1 MKLARITGTLIVAL
15 ALSACSGMGPRPE
28 DTGQTAQTGEAVY
41 TRPTAGA
48 DSVQIDRYVSATV
61 LFIADPQIHN
71 VQGGNVKQTMLGA
84 DIVSHVA
91 QRQPEI
97 NLMAPYAL
105 TALIRKGV
113 DQQVKNP
120 TSFMVILGDATN
132 AGCTGEFDRFSQAVA
147 NAQPGRIL
155 LMAHGNHDSFLMG
168 TINYWQS
175 VFDTADVSGFD
186 GSPVPVDASW
196 WTPARGA
203 NGRGWPAL
211 CYEHGQSKV
220 PINKVQWMGRY
231 IKSLQGEHG
240 LALQGGTSRER
251 SWTESGKSVPVLP
264 FSGAG
269 EPGTP
274 LAKLAYQVAGEWV
287 RPEASSRGLLASYE
301 SYMVQA
307 VNVGDSHR
315 LIIIDTSGCA
325 EFQASGWSRGIRYV
339 GQNAGM
345 NGCIGN
351 AQIATIRSMAAD
363 RLGAGRQLVFAGH
376 FPLEKIFAADRTALI
391 DVMKT
396 ASGSA
401 AWTYLSA
408 HTHDPKSVWLWAG
421 GKEIN
426 MGSTTDWPMSAYQVQ
441 FGEEVTAPTLDFS
454 EAMFGSGTAFAYD
467 GPWPF
472 SGGAELCRHVD
483 AAIKLSKWNPGN
495 GNLFTSPGTWWSY
508 AKCGVSHR
516 FYTTYQERM
525 KQAMDE
531 IERRM
536 SDTSGKEAAYQ
547 DEMLRI
553 MAAASLNE
561 CRKRSVV
568 RLAPDCRVR

>member
-1 MKLARITGTLIVAL
+1 ME
-15 ALSACSGMGPRPE
+15 PRSE
-28 DTGQTAQTGEAVY
+28 DTAHTAQTGEAVY
-41 TRPTAGA
+41 TKPTTGV
-48 DSVQIDRYVSATV
+48 DSVQDDRDVSATV

-97 NLMAPYAL
+97 NLLAPYAL
-105 TALIRKGV
+105 TALIRKAVG
-113 DQQVKNP
+113 QQVKNS

-147 NAQPGRIL
+147 NAKTGRIL

-175 VFDTADVSGFD
+175 VFGKADVSGFD

-203 NGRGWPAL
+203 AGSGWPAL
-211 CYEHGQSKV
+211 CYEHGHSKV

-240 LALQGGTSRER
+240 LVLQGGTSHQR
-251 SWTESGKSVPVLP
+251 SWTESGEIVQVLP
-264 FSGAG
+264 FSGEGAPNTRL
-269 EPGTP
+269 E
-274 LAKLAYQVAGEWV
+274 KLAYQVAGEWV

-325 EFQASGWSRGIRYV
+325 EFQASGWSRRIRYV
-339 GQNAGM
+339 GQNAGTK
-345 NGCIGN
+345 GCIGK
-351 AQIATIRSMAAD
+351 AQMATIRSMAAD
-363 RLGAGRQLVFAGH
+363 RRGTGLQIVFAGH
-376 FPLEKIFAADRTALI
+376 FPLEKIVDVDRTALI
-391 DVMKT
+391 DEMKM
-396 ASGSA
+396 AGGSA

-408 HTHDPKSVWLWAG
+408 HTHDPKSGWLWTG

-441 FGEEVTAPTLDFS
+441 FGKEVTAPALDFS

-483 AAIKLSKWNPGN
+483 AADKLSKWNPGN
-495 GNLFTSPGTWWSY
+495 GNLFASPGTWWSY
-508 AKCGVSHR
+508 TKCSVSHR
-516 FYTTYQERM
+516 KHQERL

-536 SDTSGKEAAYQ
+536 NDTSGQEAAYQ

-561 CRKRSVV
+561 CRKRSVL

>member
-15 ALSACSGMGPRPE
+15 ALSACSGMEPRSE
-28 DTGQTAQTGEAVY
+28 DTAHTAQTGEAVY
-41 TRPTAGA
+41 TKPTTGV
-48 DSVQIDRYVSATV
+48 DSVQDDRDVSATV

-97 NLMAPYAL
+97 NLLAPYAL
-105 TALIRKGV
+105 TALIRKAVG
-113 DQQVKNP
+113 QQVKNS

-147 NAQPGRIL
+147 NAKTGRIL

-175 VFDTADVSGFD
+175 VFGKADVSGFD

-203 NGRGWPAL
+203 AGSGWPAL
-211 CYEHGQSKV
+211 CYEHGHSKV
-220 PINKVQWMGRY
+220 PINKVQWMGKY
-231 IKSLQGEHG
+231 MKSLQGEHG
-240 LALQGGTSRER
+240 LVLQGGTSHQR
-251 SWTESGKSVPVLP
+251 SWTKSGEVVQVLP
-264 FSGAG
+264 FSGKGAPNTRL
-269 EPGTP
+269 E
-274 LAKLAYQVAGEWV
+274 KLAYQVAGEWV

-325 EFQASGWSRGIRYV
+325 EFQASGWSRRIRYV
-339 GQNAGM
+339 GQNAGTK
-345 NGCIGN
+345 GCIGK
-351 AQIATIRSMAAD
+351 AQMATIRSMAAD
-363 RLGAGRQLVFAGH
+363 RRGTGRQIVFAGH
-376 FPLEKIFAADRTALI
+376 FPLEKIVDVDRTALI
-391 DVMKT
+391 DEMKM
-396 ASGSA
+396 AGGSA

-408 HTHDPKSVWLWAG
+408 HTHDPKSVWLWTG

-441 FGEEVTAPTLDFS
+441 FGKEVTAPALDFS

-483 AAIKLSKWNPGN
+483 AADKLSKWNPGN
-495 GNLFTSPGTWWSY
+495 GNLFASPGTWWSY
-508 AKCGVSHR
+508 TKCSVSHR
-516 FYTTYQERM
+516 KHQERL

-536 SDTSGKEAAYQ
+536 NDTSGQEAAYQ

-561 CRKRSVV
+561 CRKRSVL